1 MCTSQQLSAIRG
13 EVMHT
18 VNNEGRAMSPI
29 HPKFQSLWRQLLIGT
44 APAALLFAIHP
55 AAAETAQTPSSIAQL
70 NSQVQVLQQQMQQLQ
85 DQIKAAQSQLSAQ
98 QAQQAQQAQVTP
110 PPPAAPPGIGGIQIG
125 GVNLKFG
132 GFAETAGI
140 YRSRNEVADVGSD
153 FNGIPFKN
161 NPRNHESELRF
172 SARQSRISGLVSGD
186 VDKNTHL
193 SAYAE
198 ADFLGASDVSNAR
211 ESNSF
216 LLRMRHFYGTVDND
230 ASGGHFLAGQ
240 TWSLLTTNTKG
251 IIPRN
256 EQIPLTIDA
265 QYVTGFNW
273 LRVPQA
279 RYAQDFGSGIWAG
292 LSVESPQALVGG
304 NNPGGTTFA
313 NNQAN
318 PNANNPGDGTGLFS
332 ANQNFT
338 TDTYPDIVGKI
349 AFDPGFG
356 HYELKGAARFFTDR
370 FNGSNHTNIGGG
382 IGGAASLPV
391 VPQLLDFQ
399 LSGLAGYGIG
409 RYGSAQ
415 INDVSF
421 ATNGSLKPTPEFEA
435 LLGLIAHPMP
445 GTDIYLYGGIE
456 QVDRTATSSGVG
468 FGSSTLNNTTCN
480 TETAVV
486 GSAST
491 VPACPANT
499 HRVAQVTLGFWQD
512 LYKGTFGRVAVGAQG
527 GYLKKFTFSASGGG
541 QTTAPNVDEAIVMTS
556 FRYYPF

>member
-1 MCTSQQLSAIRG
+1 MSSKHSALPYR
-13 EVMHT
+13 
-18 VNNEGRAMSPI
+18 
-29 HPKFQSLWRQLLIGT
+29 WRPLLLGA
-44 APAALLFAIHP
+44 APAALLIANP
-55 AAAETAQTPSSIAQL
+55 AVAQTAQSPSVAQL
-70 NSQVQVLQQQMQQLQ
+70 NTQVQLLQQQMQQLQ
-85 DQIKAAQSQLSAQ
+85 DQINAAQSQLSAQ
-98 QAQQAQQAQVTP
+98 QAQQAQQTQQAQVTP
-110 PPPAAPPGIGGIQIG
+110 PPPPAAPGIGGIQIG

-140 YRSRNEVADVGSD
+140 FRTRNEVADVGSD

-161 NPRNHESELRF
+161 NPRNHETEFRA
-172 SARQSRISGLVSGD
+172 SARQSRISGLVTGD

-240 TWSLLTTNTKG
+240 TWSLLTTNTRG
-251 IIPRN
+251 IVPRS

-265 QYVTGFNW
+265 QYNVGFNW

-279 RYAQDFGSGIWAG
+279 RYVQDFGGGIWAG

-304 NNPGGTTFA
+304 SNPGGTTFA

-332 ANQNFT
+332 GNQNFT
-338 TDTYPDIVGKI
+338 SDTYPDIVAKI
-349 AFDPGFG
+349 AVDPGFG
-356 HYELKGAARFFTDR
+356 HYELKGALRFFTDR
-370 FNGSNHTNIGGG
+370 FNGHNNTNTGGG
-382 IGGAASLPV
+382 IGGAASIPV

-421 ATNGSLKPTPEFEA
+421 SPLGSLKPTPEFEA
-435 LLGLIAHPMP
+435 LLGLIGHPAP
-445 GTDIYLYGGIE
+445 GTDIYLYAGIE
-456 QVDRTATSSGVG
+456 QVDRTGSPTGVG
-468 FGSSTLNNTTCN
+468 FGASTLNNTTCN
-480 TETAVV
+480 AETAVV
-486 GSAST
+486 GSASA
-491 VPACPANT
+491 VPACPAVT

-512 LYKGTFGRVAVGAQG
+512 LYKGAFGRVAVGAQG
-527 GYLKKFTFSASGGG
+527 GYLKKFTFSGSGGG
-541 QTTAPNVDEAIVMTS
+541 QTTAPNVDEGIVMTS